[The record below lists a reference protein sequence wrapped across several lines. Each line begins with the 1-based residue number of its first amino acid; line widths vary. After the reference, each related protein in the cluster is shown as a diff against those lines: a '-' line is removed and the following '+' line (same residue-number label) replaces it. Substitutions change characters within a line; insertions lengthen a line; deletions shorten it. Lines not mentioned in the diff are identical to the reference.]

1 MIDRRTLAPAAV
13 IALGLLV
20 LGGLLVP
27 DCAEASCQGQLLLPN
42 GDVTK
47 EIMAVTGTALA
58 ATATAERLAHE
69 KTADELFGYATMVA
83 MGRKELVECWRA
95 RVACEKYTPTPQ
107 IVGSYAEVPTYT
119 PWPTFVDSDYKERT
133 ETPGVIR

>member
-69 KTADELFGYATMVA
+69 KTADEYIALATMMA
-83 MGRKELVECWRA
+83 LSRKELTECWRA
-95 RVACEKYTPTPQ
+95 RVLCEAHTPTPLA
-107 IVGSYAEVPTYT
+107 IRWAT
-119 PWPTFVDSDYKERT
+119 P
-133 ETPGVIR
+133 